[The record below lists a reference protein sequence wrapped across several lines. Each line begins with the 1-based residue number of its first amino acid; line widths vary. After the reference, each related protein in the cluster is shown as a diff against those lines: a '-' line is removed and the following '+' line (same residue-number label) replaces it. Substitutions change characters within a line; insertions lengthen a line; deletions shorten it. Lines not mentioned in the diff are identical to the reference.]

1 MSEQLDKS
9 TSLVTYWKREAAR
22 LQAEVVERTADL
34 ALVTLQR
41 RELTAEVERWRGS
54 SGGPRAIER
63 IEELER
69 ELKVLSGRLE
79 RELDRAIPIIEERN
93 AALARAE
100 RAETVIMMAGNWP
113 QTVAKLEEALSTFP
127 AGRAFLKQWSDAEA
141 EIISLRM
148 CSTCCGTPHAS
159 GLPCICGG
167 TNSREEE
174 VKGLRLAAMKAEDRN
189 PSYTIPISAKQSAGR
204 TYEILAQHLAFRAN
218 QLRKLGLTFAA
229 DELTVMQKKCSDAME
244 DIANDVQGMY
254 FGSRYTIGKNDAETL
269 AAHALEAQ
277 TLAATR

>member
-1 MSEQLDKS
+1 MREQLDKS
-9 TSLVTYWKREAAR
+9 TSLVTYWKREAER
-22 LQAEVVERTADL
+22 LQAEVAERTADL

-41 RELTAEVERWRGS
+41 QELTAEVKRWRGS

-63 IEELER
+63 
-69 ELKVLSGRLE
+69 
-79 RELDRAIPIIEERN
+79 
-93 AALARAE
+93 AE
-100 RAETVIMMAGNWP
+100 
-113 QTVAKLEEALSTFP
+113 K
-127 AGRAFLKQWSDAEA
+127 AEA
-141 EIISLRM
+141 ELATSEHERVAAEQRVCELEHDLAVSRM

-254 FGSRYTIGKNDAETL
+254 FGSRYIIGKNDAETL
-269 AAHALEAQ
+269 AAHAKEA
-277 TLAATR
+277 AGR

>member
-1 MSEQLDKS
+1 MSVGYSEEDI
-9 TSLVTYWKREAAR
+9 
-22 LQAEVVERTADL
+22 
-34 ALVTLQR
+34 LQR
-41 RELTAEVERWRGS
+41 DEH
-54 SGGPRAIER
+54 

-69 ELKVLSGRLE
+69 EREHTEFLITNKQNAVNAYVDRVQRLE
-79 RELDRAIPIIEERN
+79 GIIARE
-93 AALARAE
+93 
-100 RAETVIMMAGNWP
+100 
-113 QTVAKLEEALSTFP
+113 
-127 AGRAFLKQWSDAEA
+127 
-141 EIISLRM
+141 RM

-269 AAHALEAQ
+269 AAHALEAR